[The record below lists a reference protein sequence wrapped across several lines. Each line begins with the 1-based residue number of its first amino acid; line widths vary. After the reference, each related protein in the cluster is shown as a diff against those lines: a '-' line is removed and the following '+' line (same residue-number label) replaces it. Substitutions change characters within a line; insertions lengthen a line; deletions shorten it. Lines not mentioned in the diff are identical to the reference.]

1 MRTMILAI
9 LAAIA
14 VLAYAGAAAAHPAT
28 EQYIPIG
35 QSPGPGLVEGRA
47 GAVAEPAND
56 GPAIVSVVDAASAEI
71 GAYVVT
77 PQTRIYVDRSAQRL
91 PSLVGTIADVQ
102 PGRVIEVRIA
112 DPATRAAE
120 WIKVRP

>member
-1 MRTMILAI
+1 MRTALIVALAS
-9 LAAIA
+9 LAVI
-14 VLAYAGAAAAHPAT
+14 AAAVAHPAT

-35 QSPGPGLVEGRA
+35 ASPGPGVVRGTA
-47 GAVAEPAND
+47 TPVAEPASG
-56 GPAIVSVVDAASAEI
+56 GPPIVAVERAGEEI

-77 PQTRIYVDRSAQRL
+77 PQTRIYVDRSTLGL
-91 PSLVGTIADVQ
+91 PNLVGTLDDVQ

>member
-1 MRTMILAI
+1 MR
-9 LAAIA
+9 A
-14 VLAYAGAAAAHPAT
+14 VLLATAASLALVSAAAAHPAT

-35 QSPGPGLVEGRA
+35 QSPGPGVVLGTATPVVEPASGGPPIVAVERA
-47 GAVAEPAND
+47 GAEV
-56 GPAIVSVVDAASAEI
+56 

-77 PQTRIYVDRSAQRL
+77 EHTRIYVDRSQQGL
-91 PSLVGTIADVQ
+91 PNLVGTIEDVQ

-112 DPATRAAE
+112 DPQTRAAE

>member
-1 MRTMILAI
+1 MRTAI
-9 LAAIA
+9 LTAFAS
-14 VLAYAGAAAAHPAT
+14 LALVAAAAAHPAT

-35 QSPGPGLVEGRA
+35 QSPGPGIVQGTA
-47 GAVAEPAND
+47 APVAEPASG
-56 GPAIVSVVDAASAEI
+56 GPPIVAVERAGAEV

-77 PQTRIYVDRSAQRL
+77 GRTRIYVDRSSQGL
-91 PSLVGTIADVQ
+91 PNLVGTINDVH

-112 DPATRAAE
+112 DPQTREAE